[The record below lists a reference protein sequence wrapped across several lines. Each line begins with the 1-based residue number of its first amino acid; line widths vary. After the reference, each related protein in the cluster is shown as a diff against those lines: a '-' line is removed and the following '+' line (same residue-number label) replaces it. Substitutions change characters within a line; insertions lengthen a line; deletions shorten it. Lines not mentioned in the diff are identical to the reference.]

1 MDRKDSPKL
10 GTKHDLTCIT
20 YMCFGGQRRSQENKT
35 EITTAIFSRL
45 ASHHLSHS
53 SGEPPGAPFPNV
65 LRLCDLQGDRGLGT
79 GAALSSKP
87 TASRI
92 SLTSLPSG
100 LLFCRATPTT
110 WGTFWEQTREGDH
123 WVWIPISGSQCTQP
137 VVPSPA
143 CTLESPVELHHTPRA
158 RPHCQRF
165 WLNWPG
171 VGPRHGYALKSP
183 QVILMCSQGW
193 DPLYYIQQERPS
205 GLHSDSSYS

>member
-1 MDRKDSPKL
+1 MYHLHVFWGTEKEPRKQNRNNYSYFLKTCFSSPL
-10 GTKHDLTCIT
+10 TLLRRAPRGTISKCP
-20 YMCFGGQRRSQENKT
+20 E
-35 EITTAIFSRL
+35 
-45 ASHHLSHS
+45 
-53 SGEPPGAPFPNV
+53 V
-65 LRLCDLQGDRGLGT
+65 CDLQGDRGLGT
-79 GAALSSKP
+79 GAALSRKP

-143 CTLESPVELHHTPRA
+143 CTLESPVELHHAPKA

-165 WLNWPG
+165 WLNWSG